1 MYGKAPEALRHSPDR
16 RVVRTKTALHHA
28 LRSLILRRSYEAI
41 TIKEICAAADVARS
55 TFYAHYTGK
64 DDLKRDGLERLRTRL
79 LDEVG
84 RQGAL
89 RFAFSL
95 PMFEHARD
103 HLDMYR
109 ALAGSTGRAIA
120 LGGIRQILCELV
132 RKEVKREGKKISD
145 ARRELIVQYYV
156 GAYMSVL
163 TSWLDG
169 GANLP
174 VDQVD
179 VLFRGLALEGIT
191 A

>member
-1 MYGKAPEALRHSPDR
+1 
-16 RVVRTKTALHHA
+16 
-28 LRSLILRRSYEAI
+28 LILRRSYEAI
-41 TIKEICAAADVARS
+41 TIKEICAAAEVARS
-55 TFYAHYTGK
+55 TFYAHYAGK

-79 LDEVG
+79 LDELG

-89 RFAFSL
+89 RFAFTL

-109 ALAGSTGRAIA
+109 ALQGSTGRAIA
-120 LGGIRQILCELV
+120 LDGILQILSELV
-132 RKEVKREGKKISD
+132 RKEVGPDDKKISD

-169 GANLP
+169 GAKLP
-174 VDQVD
+174 IDQVD
-179 VLFRGLALEGIT
+179 VLFRRLAVEGLT